1 MLSANTVSINRAFWW
16 KNITVQLKFI
26 PIFSYRSH
34 EHPLN
39 CFVILIQKLVLHF
52 ILLVLKYKDYK

>member
-1 MLSANTVSINRAFWW
+1 M
-16 KNITVQLKFI
+16 VQLKFI